1 MGKNF
6 VECSI
11 DETYNAPVSTAE
23 SKKRIS
29 STCINGKPLKI
40 TRLKSENSQGVGEM
54 GQ

>member
-23 SKKRIS
+23 SKKELARPVLMVS
-29 STCINGKPLKI
+29 HSK
-40 TRLKSENSQGVGEM
+40 
-54 GQ
+54 